1 MRIASAFSSAKPR
14 ARRPSGA
21 RCQVRRVGLSY
32 SPGHSVHSLVC
43 WVVAGKIVATYTTTD
58 GTPKTNLLLISG
70 WWGLSRHFHY
80 MPELGAALC
89 WGLPALFQGA
99 MPYATCRRRRAW
111 GFRCVL
117 TRLLDAR
124 YFYFLFLLPLLVDRA
139 SRDDQRCSLKYG
151 KAWDEYRRIVPYK
164 IVPGVY

>member
-1 MRIASAFSSAKPR
+1 MAF
-14 ARRPSGA
+14 
-21 RCQVRRVGLSY
+21 LSNQ
-32 SPGHSVHSLVC
+32 PFIHSLSDDEAVPTD
-43 WVVAGKIVATYTTTD
+43 WVSIPRG
-58 GTPKTNLLLISG
+58 
-70 WWGLSRHFHY
+70 RHFHY